1 MARNIA
7 PGLSRS
13 LLIPRPESGPSSS
26 SPSSSSPSSS
36 RPGGAVDR
44 RAAPV
49 APGAWPFQRWVDYDP
64 AAWREAVEDARG
76 SVMPWRGR
84 LLGVELHEVG

>member
-13 LLIPRPESGPSSS
+13 LLIPRPDSAP
-26 SPSSSSPSSS
+26 SPSPSAS
-36 RPGGAVDR
+36 RPGAAVDR

-49 APGAWPFQRWVDYDP
+49 APDAWPFQRWADYDA
-64 AAWREAVEDARG
+64 AAWRELVEDARG